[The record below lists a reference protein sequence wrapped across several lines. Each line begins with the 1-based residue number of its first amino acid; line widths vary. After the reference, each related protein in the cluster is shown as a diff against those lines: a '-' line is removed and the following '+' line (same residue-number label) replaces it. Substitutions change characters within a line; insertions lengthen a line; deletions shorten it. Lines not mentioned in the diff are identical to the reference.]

1 MEDLDRLASK
11 RRNLTL
17 RADILR
23 AVRRFFEE
31 RGFLEVT
38 TPLLNPAA
46 IPEDH
51 IQPVE
56 TESGL
61 LLPSPEIHMKRFLAA
76 GYERVFQVGPGFRKG
91 ERGDHHLPEFTLL
104 EWYRAREDYR
114 ALAVDCE
121 GLLAGVGRDLFGRT
135 RIEHRGRTI
144 DFDPPWQRVTVQEA
158 FLAHA
163 GWDPLEGE
171 DPDRFEQDLAERVI
185 PALDVAKPVFLL
197 DFPAYE
203 ASLARR
209 KPANP
214 AVAERIELFAGG
226 LELANGFSELTDP
239 EEQRRRFEQ
248 TGERRRARG
257 ERAYPLPERFLAFL
271 PDLPPS
277 AGIALGLDRLV
288 MLFAGA
294 SRIDEVIPM
303 VPEDL

>member
-76 GYERVFQVGPGFRKG
+76 GYERIFQVGPGFRKG
-91 ERGDHHLPEFTLL
+91 ERGNHHLPEFTLL
-104 EWYRAREDYR
+104 EWYRAGEDYR
-114 ALAVDCE
+114 ALARDCE
-121 GLLAGVGRDLFGRT
+121 GLLAGVCRDLFGRT
-135 RIEHRGRTI
+135 RIEHGEEPI
-144 DFDPPWQRVTVQEA
+144 DLDPPWQRVTLQEA

-163 GWDPLEGE
+163 GWDPLETE
-171 DPDRFEQDLAERVI
+171 NPDRFEQDLVEKVI
-185 PALDVAKPVFLL
+185 PALDMAQPVFLI

-214 AVAERIELFAGG
+214 RVAERIELFAGG

-248 TGERRRARG
+248 TNERRRRRG
-257 ERAYPLPERFLAFL
+257 ERAYPIPERFLAFL
-271 PDLPPS
+271 PDLPPC

-294 SRIDEVIPM
+294 SGIDEVIPL